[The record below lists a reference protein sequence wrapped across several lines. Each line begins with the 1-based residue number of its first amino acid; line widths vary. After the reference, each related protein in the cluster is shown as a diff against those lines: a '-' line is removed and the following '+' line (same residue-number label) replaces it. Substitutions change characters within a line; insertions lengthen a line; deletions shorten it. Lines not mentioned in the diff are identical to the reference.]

1 MKTEFMTDKTKAYMK
16 KHNRNLMIENT
27 IKACL
32 LMMIPLSLIIL
43 IVLDWLRV
51 FRLGWLL
58 G

>member
-16 KHNRNLMIENT
+16 NHNRNLMIENT

-43 IVLDWLRV
+43 IILDWLRV
-51 FRLGWLL
+51 FRLSWLF
-58 G
+58 

>member
-1 MKTEFMTDKTKAYMK
+1 MKTKYMTDKTKAYMR

-43 IVLDWLRV
+43 IILDWLRV
-51 FRLGWLL
+51 FRLSWLF
-58 G
+58 